1 MAETAPKP
9 ENQAANPKPT
19 RARSETQAPSP
30 NHLLKNSRDV
40 FSAFRFLAS
49 LQIMPCRLANTHSET
64 ELDVKA
70 YPLVGS
76 ILAPRRRIQGESEN
90 EQRARKMLLR
100 MGSLPRFF
108 RG

>member
-1 MAETAPKP
+1 
-9 ENQAANPKPT
+9 
-19 RARSETQAPSP
+19 
-30 NHLLKNSRDV
+30 V

-76 ILAPRRRIQGESEN
+76 IHIPERGLQKQFQSGLAETFG
-90 EQRARKMLLR
+90 
-100 MGSLPRFF
+100 
-108 RG
+108 